1 MLAAKPLA
9 YQWPGVCAD
18 VDPLS
23 LARSLADVAFDAWTG
38 VAEQLDR
45 HAKVGTGSGGDR
57 TSRADAALEKAILVA
72 AAELGVS
79 VLSEEAGYIDND
91 SDLLAVVDPL
101 DGSRN
106 AGRGIPLHCTS
117 IAIGRTTQKGT
128 LAKLDAGVV
137 QNLVTGDLY
146 AARKGKGAFLNGTR
160 IEQQPFDPDEV
171 IVGVI
176 ADYASTEIDEAHAR
190 REHHLRD
197 LGSAALELCLVGTG
211 AMDAF
216 VVRRPWLRVIDI
228 AAATLFVREAGGLVL
243 DPDSGEDLDM
253 PLDLVSRSGL
263 LAAHS
268 RPALD
273 AVGGMPR
280 AGSVRVSGRLTPG
293 AALRKGG
300 KPKGLT
306 WALVGKGSVA
316 HVRKEAAWIAEHLRK
331 RKQTVLFE
339 SSLAKG
345 LKAKGHDLA
354 ALDAKADL
362 FVTVGGDGT
371 ILLVQAVTD
380 KPVLGVNAGAIGFLC
395 EVEPPQAGS
404 AIDQVIRGQ
413 YRVEERD
420 KLSAWL
426 EDARLPDATN
436 EVTLQTSR
444 IAKLIQFRITVGGEV
459 LDTLRGDG
467 LIVSTA
473 TGSTGYA
480 MSVGGPLMHPSVKGT
495 VLAPIAPF
503 RLAARPWVVP
513 SDSKVELTVLERD
526 SSNGKGPS
534 ARVVVDGQHGV
545 DVSPGQTVRIGP
557 SARKSRFI
565 RLGSGFYE
573 RVRTKL
579 TR

>member
-1 MLAAKPLA
+1 MSP
-9 YQWPGVCAD
+9 
-18 VDPLS
+18 VDTLS
-23 LARSLADVAFDAWTG
+23 LARALADAAFDAWTG
-38 VAEQLDR
+38 VEDRADR
-45 HAKVGTGSGGDR
+45 HAKVGLGAGGNP
-57 TSRADAALEKAILVA
+57 TSRADDALEKAILLA
-72 AAELGVS
+72 AADLGVS
-79 VLSEEAGYIDND
+79 VLSEEAGFVDNG

-117 IAIGRTTQKGT
+117 IAIGRTSMAGSMAQ
-128 LAKLDAGVV
+128 LDAGVV

-146 AARKGKGAFLNGTR
+146 AAKKGRGAFHNGTPVA
-160 IEQQPFDPDEV
+160 QTPFDPDEV

-190 REHHLRD
+190 REHHIRD
-197 LGSAALELCLVGTG
+197 LGSAAIELCLVGTG

-216 VVRRPWLRVIDI
+216 VVRRPWLRVVDI
-228 AAATLFVREAGGLVL
+228 AAGTLFAREAGGFVL
-243 DPDSGEDLDM
+243 DPEGGDLDM
-253 PLDLVSRSGL
+253 PLNLQARSGL

-268 RPALD
+268 PAALQ
-273 AVGGMPR
+273 AVGGSPQTTAAR
-280 AGSVRVSGRLTPG
+280 ATGRTRSAKSANGSP
-293 AALRKGG
+293 
-300 KPKGLT
+300 LT
-306 WALVGKGSVA
+306 WAVVGKGSIP
-316 HVRKEAAWIAEHLRK
+316 HIHKEAAWIVDHLRK
-331 RKQTVLFE
+331 RGQSVLLE
-339 SSLAKG
+339 ESLAGALGASGHTLEG
-345 LKAKGHDLA
+345 LDS
-354 ALDAKADL
+354 KADL
-362 FVTVGGDGT
+362 FLTVGGDGT
-371 ILLVQAVTD
+371 ILMVQAVTD

-395 EVEPPQAGS
+395 EVEPPQAGA
-404 AIDQVIRGQ
+404 AIDQVVRGT

-426 EDARLPDATN
+426 EDRRIGDATN

-444 IAKLIQFRITVGGEV
+444 IAKLIQFRISVGGEV

-480 MSVGGPLMHPSVKGT
+480 MSVGGPLVHPLVHGT

-513 SDSKVELTVLERD
+513 ADAQVELTLLERD
-526 SSNGKGPS
+526 SLGGEPH
-534 ARVVVDGQHGV
+534 ARVVVDGQHGTEV
-545 DVSPGQTVRIGP
+545 APGKTVRIGP
-557 SARKSRFI
+557 SERKARFV

>member
-1 MLAAKPLA
+1 MDSL
-9 YQWPGVCAD
+9 V
-18 VDPLS
+18 
-23 LARSLADVAFDAWTG
+23 LARSLADAAFDAWTG
-38 VAEQLDR
+38 VADRLDR
-45 HAKVGTGSGGDR
+45 HAKLGVGSGGDR
-57 TSRADAALEKAILVA
+57 TSRADAALEQAILA
-72 AAELGVS
+72 AAADLGVS
-79 VLSEEAGYIDND
+79 VLSEEAGYIDNG

-117 IAIGRTTQKGT
+117 IAIGRTTTKGR
-128 LAKLDAGVV
+128 LGDLEVGVV
-137 QNLVTGDLY
+137 QNLVTGDFY
-146 AARKGKGAFLNGTR
+146 TAKKGKGAFLNGTPVK
-160 IEQQPFDPDEV
+160 QMPFDPDEV

-190 REHHLRD
+190 REHHIRD

-228 AAATLFVREAGGLVL
+228 AAATLFTREAGGTVL
-243 DPDSGEDLDM
+243 DPHSGEPLDM

-268 RPALD
+268 RAALD
-273 AVGGMPR
+273 AVGG
-280 AGSVRVSGRLTPG
+280 VPG
-293 AALRKGG
+293 AAAGRATGRIKAGWAAATDGG
-300 KPKGLT
+300 PGSLT
-306 WALVGKGSVA
+306 WALVGKGSID
-316 HVRKEAAWIAEHLRK
+316 HVRKEAGWIAEHLRK
-331 RKQTVLFE
+331 RKQQVLFE
-339 SSLAKG
+339 TSLAASLKEPG
-345 LKAKGHDLA
+345 LDLQ
-354 ALDAKADL
+354 ALDARADL

-371 ILLVQAVTD
+371 ILMVQAVTD

-426 EDARLPDATN
+426 EETRLPDATN

-444 IAKLIQFRITVGGEV
+444 IAKLIRFRITVGGEI

-480 MSVGGPLMHPSVKGT
+480 MSVGGPLMHPNVKGT

-513 SDSKVELTVLERD
+513 SDSQVELTVLERD
-526 SSNGKGPS
+526 SANNADPS

-557 SARKSRFI
+557 SPRKARFV

>member
-1 MLAAKPLA
+1 
-9 YQWPGVCAD
+9 
-18 VDPLS
+18 VDTLS
-23 LARSLADVAFDAWTG
+23 IARTLADAAFDAWTG
-38 VAEQLDR
+38 VQDRADR
-45 HAKVGTGSGGDR
+45 HAKVGLGAGGNP
-57 TSRADAALEKAILVA
+57 TSRADDALEKAILLKA
-72 AAELGVS
+72 ADLGVS
-79 VLSEEAGYIDND
+79 VLSEEAGYVDNG
-91 SDLLAVVDPL
+91 SELLAVVDPL

-117 IAIGRTTQKGT
+117 VAIGRATTAGT
-128 LAKLDAGVV
+128 MAQLEAGAV

-146 AARKGKGAFLNGTR
+146 VAKRGHGAFLNGAPVR
-160 IEQQPFDPDEV
+160 QQPFDPDEV
-171 IVGVI
+171 VVGVI
-176 ADYASTEIDEAHAR
+176 ADYADVEIEEAHAA

-228 AAATLFVREAGGLVL
+228 AAATLFAREAGGAVL
-243 DPDSGEDLDM
+243 DPTTGDALDM
-253 PLDLVSRSGL
+253 PLNLEARSGV

-268 RPALD
+268 P
-273 AVGGMPR
+273 
-280 AGSVRVSGRLTPG
+280 
-293 AALRKGG
+293 AALQAVASTHTDASKGRGMAGGVGG
-300 KPKGLT
+300 KPGKLT
-306 WALVGKGSVA
+306 WALVGKGSIA
-316 HVRKEAAWIAEHLRK
+316 HVRKEATWIAEHLRA
-331 RKQTVLFE
+331 RGQAVLVE
-339 SSLAKG
+339 ESLAKDLG
-345 LKAKGHDLA
+345 ASGHSLA
-354 ALDAKADL
+354 ELDAKADVFL
-362 FVTVGGDGT
+362 TVGGDGT

-395 EVEPPQAGS
+395 EVEPPQAGA
-404 AIDQVIRGQ
+404 AIDQVIRGD

-426 EDARLPDATN
+426 DGTRLPDATN

-444 IAKLIQFRITVGGEV
+444 IAKLIQFRIAVGGEV

-467 LIVSTA
+467 LIVATA

-480 MSVGGPLMHPSVKGT
+480 MSVGGPLMHPRVQGT

-513 SDSKVELTVLERD
+513 SQAIVELTVLERD
-526 SSNGKGPS
+526 SAAAQ
-534 ARVVVDGQHGV
+534 ARVVVDGAHGTEV
-545 DVSPGQTVRIGP
+545 KAGQTVRIGP
-557 SARKSRFI
+557 SGRKARFL